1 MAPSPGEPPREK
13 DQPKTDPAPAISEQL
28 PAPIYDAIQQIPDE
42 KSRALLQIAVSRN
55 SFGIGPDPET
65 AKTLAQAEMH
75 EEECRL
81 KAYQASLA
89 GKAEQGKLDHDFRKK
104 KLNHASLMTGGLMAA
119 AVGGIIAGVWL
130 SATGNPRSGAQ

>member
-1 MAPSPGEPPREK
+1 MAPSPGETPREK
-13 DQPKTDPAPAISEQL
+13 DQPKREPAPILAEQL

-75 EEECRL
+75 
-81 KAYQASLA
+81 
-89 GKAEQGKLDHDFRKK
+89 
-104 KLNHASLMTGGLMAA
+104 
-119 AVGGIIAGVWL
+119 
-130 SATGNPRSGAQ
+130 